1 MKEYFVYWVKH
12 EIYFRYFYK
21 SDILYRFFLSSQV
34 EDTVYVQEQ
43 LDYITYDFSPGASLQ
58 QALYQDDSVHI
69 ETDQHYLRVV
79 CDSLTTAEEMVF
91 SELRHFD
98 SSFFIIEPAA
108 NNCGWIAPI
117 IKNDLQSRVHLLY
130 SSF

>member
-21 SDILYRFFLSSQV
+21 SDILYRFFLSSQM
-34 EDTVYVQEQ
+34 EKTAYVQEQ
-43 LDYITYDFSPGASLQ
+43 LDYITNDFPPNASLQ
-58 QALYQDDSVHI
+58 QAFHQDENVHI
-69 ETDQHYLRVV
+69 EADQHCLRVT
-79 CDSLTTAEEMVF
+79 CDSLTTAEETIF

>member
-34 EDTVYVQEQ
+34 ENTVYVQEQ
-43 LDYITYDFSPGASLQ
+43 LDYITNDFPPNASLH
-58 QALYQDDSVHI
+58 QDENVYI
-69 ETDQHYLRVV
+69 EADQHYLRVV
-79 CDSLTTAEEMVF
+79 CDSLTTAEETIF

-108 NNCGWIAPI
+108 SNCGWIAPI
-117 IKNDLQSRVHLLY
+117 IKNDLQSQVHLLY

>member
-21 SDILYRFFLSSQV
+21 SDILYRFFLSSQ
-34 EDTVYVQEQ
+34 EEKTAYVQEQ
-43 LDYITYDFSPGASLQ
+43 LDYITNEFPPDASLQ
-58 QALYQDDSVHI
+58 QALHQDDNVQI
-69 ETDQHYLRVV
+69 EADQHCLRVV
-79 CDSLTTAEEMVF
+79 CDSLTTAEETIF
-91 SELRHFD
+91 SQLRHFD

>member
-21 SDILYRFFLSSQV
+21 TDILYRFLLSSQA
-34 EDTVYVQEQ
+34 ENTAYVQDQ
-43 LDYITYDFSPGASLQ
+43 LDYITYDFPHGASLEQ
-58 QALYQDDSVHI
+58 GENNVHI
-69 ETDQHYLRVV
+69 ETDPRYLRIV
-79 CDSLTTAEEMVF
+79 CDSLTTAEETIF
-91 SELRHFD
+91 TDLRQFD

-108 NNCGWIAPI
+108 DNCGWISPI

>member
-34 EDTVYVQEQ
+34 ENTAYVQEQ
-43 LDYITYDFSPGASLQ
+43 LDYITYDFPPGASLQ
-58 QALYQDDSVHI
+58 QALLQDDGVYI

-79 CDSLTTAEEMVF
+79 CDSLTTAEETVF